1 MNKIYIFIS
10 IVIIVFISF
19 IFGHYFSRLLPQSLT
34 NQNEYSGSTPIP
46 TPLSKY
52 DFDNL
57 ATHQFSEGKLT
68 IGSKLDETENHTSYL
83 FNFDFSPGLDDEIKT
98 TSGQINL
105 PSKDGKYPIVLM
117 LRGYVDQEIYTTG
130 LGTKSAASYFADRG
144 FITIAP
150 DFLGYAQSD
159 ENEADIF
166 ESRFQTYTTTLS
178 LLNSLNQIGKWDG
191 KNIFIWGHSNGG
203 HLAISLLE
211 ITEKDIPTTLWA
223 PVSKPFPYSVLY
235 YTDESEDKGK
245 LIRRELAKFEDI
257 YDTDK
262 YSITEY
268 LDKINTTIVIHQG
281 TNDDSVPI
289 DWSDNLYNQLLGNNI
304 EVTYYT
310 YQGADHNLRPSWDE
324 VVKRD
329 VEFFKSQIKQ

>member
-1 MNKIYIFIS
+1 MNKVYIFIS
-10 IVIIVFISF
+10 IVIVVFISF
-19 IFGHYFSRLLPQSLT
+19 VFGHYFNKFLPSSLT
-34 NQNEYSGSTPIP
+34 NPNEYIDSTPFP

-52 DFDNL
+52 DIDNL
-57 ATHQFSEGKLT
+57 ATHQFNKGKLT
-68 IGSKLDETENHTSYL
+68 IGKELDETENYNSYL
-83 FNFDFSPGLDDEIKT
+83 FSFDFSPGLNDEIKT

-105 PSKDGKYPIVLM
+105 LNNDGKYPIVLM

-130 LGTKSAASYFADRG
+130 MGTKSASDYFSDRG

-166 ESRFQTYTTTLS
+166 ESRFQTYTTVLS
-178 LLNSLNQIGKWDG
+178 LLNSLDAIEKWDG
-191 KNIFIWGHSNGG
+191 QNIFMWGHSNGG
-203 HLAISLLE
+203 HLAIAVLE

-235 YTDESEDKGK
+235 YTDESEDRGR

-257 YDTDK
+257 YNTDK

-268 LDKINTTIVIHQG
+268 LNKINTTLQIHQG
-281 TNDDSVPI
+281 ASDDSVPI
-289 DWSDNLYNQLLGNNI
+289 DWSDELYNQLLGNNI

-324 VVKRD
+324 VVQRD
-329 VEFFKSQIKQ
+329 VEFFRSQIK

>member
-1 MNKIYIFIS
+1 M
-10 IVIIVFISF
+10 
-19 IFGHYFSRLLPQSLT
+19 FGHYFSKLLPKSLT
-34 NQNEYSGSTPIP
+34 NQNEYNDSTPVP

-57 ATHQFSEGKLT
+57 AAHQFSEGKLT
-68 IGSKLDETENHTSYL
+68 IGKELDETESYTSYS
-83 FNFDFSPGLDDEIKT
+83 FDFDFSPALDDEIKT

-105 PSKDGKYPIVLM
+105 PNENGKYPAVLM
-117 LRGYVDQEIYTTG
+117 LRGYVDQTLYTTG
-130 LGTKSAASYFADRG
+130 VGTKSAASYFADRG

-159 ENEADIF
+159 KNEADIF
-166 ESRFQTYTTTLS
+166 ESRFQTYTTVLS
-178 LLNSLNQIGKWDG
+178 LLNSLNKIDKWDG
-191 KNIFIWGHSNGG
+191 NNIFIWGHSNGG
-203 HLAISLLE
+203 HLAISVLE
-211 ITEKDIPTTLWA
+211 ITKKDIPTTLWA

-245 LIRRELAKFEDI
+245 LIRKELAKFEDI

-268 LDKINTTIVIHQG
+268 LDKINTTIQIHQG

-289 DWSDNLYNQLLGNNI
+289 DWSDDLYNQLLGNDI

-329 VEFFKSQIKQ
+329 VDFFRNQTK